1 MKSGFCEKLQP
12 LSAAPKIWAA
22 RAEYTDGDVKGLFYE
37 SVPYQGKP
45 TRVFAWLGFP
55 EKASAKSPV
64 PGIVLVHGG
73 GGTAMSDWVRFWN
86 AKGYAAIAMDTCG
99 CVPGWRENPYCA
111 AWPRHDH
118 SGPLHDRQILKSE
131 EMAPE
136 DQWPYHGT
144 AAILGAFAVL
154 ASQPRVKA
162 DCIGLTG
169 ISWGGFLSCIAGRI
183 ESRFRFVIPV
193 YGCGGFNSEAASLCA
208 NMPSRLRNRWF
219 SLWDPDLYLPKAKA
233 PFLWITD
240 AEDPAYPVNFWAA
253 SASLTKNPNCRQS
266 LRIIDFC
273 HDHLRCSQS
282 NTIPDYAR
290 AMLANETLPSLNGTK
305 LQGHQFVCMLLDGG
319 RKIVSMELAYT
330 RVSGVWADAVWRT
343 VPAVRDG
350 SKLSA
355 DVPMFARAAFF
366 RVRDDAGSVWTSPP
380 LFL

>member
-1 MKSGFCEKLQP
+1 MKSGYCERLEP
-12 LSAAPKIWAA
+12 LKKAPKIWNA
-22 RAEYTDGDVKGLFYE
+22 RSEYADGDIKGIFYE
-37 SVPYQGKP
+37 SVPYKGKA

-55 EKASAKSPV
+55 EGASAKSPV

-111 AWPRHDH
+111 AWPRHSH
-118 SGPLHDRQILKSE
+118 SGPLHADQMLKSE
-131 EMAPE
+131 EPPE
-136 DQWPYHGT
+136 DQWPFHGT

-154 ASQPRVKA
+154 AAQPGVKA

-169 ISWGGFLSCIAGRI
+169 ISWGGFLSCIAGSL

-193 YGCGGFNSEAASLCA
+193 YGCGGFNSETASLCA
-208 NMPSRLRNRWF
+208 TSPQRLRNRWF
-219 SLWDPDLYLPKAKA
+219 SLWDPDLYLPKASS

-240 AEDPAYPVNFWAA
+240 AEDPAYPLDFWAG

-273 HDHLRCSQS
+273 HDHLRCRQS
-282 NTIPDYAR
+282 HTIPDYAN
-290 AMLANETLPSLNGTK
+290 AMLANEPLPWLNGTK
-305 LQGHQFVCMLLDGG
+305 LQSRKFVCSMNANG
-319 RKIVSMELAYT
+319 RKIVSFELAYT
-330 RVSGVWADAVWRT
+330 RVSGVWMDSVWRT
-343 VPAVRDG
+343 TPAVQEG
-350 SKLSA
+350 QKLSA
-355 DVPMFARAAFF
+355 DVPMFTKSAFF
-366 RVRDDAGSVWTSPP
+366 RIRDEGGSLWTSPP